1 MSKLLLTLTW
11 KFSQSHESMRK
22 KSKLIAAT
30 GFCEIVTSSIGAMT
44 GASILPA
51 IVMTA
56 VLVVIPPLPS
66 LTAT

>member
-1 MSKLLLTLTW
+1 
-11 KFSQSHESMRK
+11 MRK

-30 GFCEIVTSSIGAMT
+30 GFCEIVTTSIGAMT
-44 GASILPA
+44 GASLLPA

-66 LTAT
+66 FTAT